1 MHSKSTRL
9 ILVVLDM
16 GFLSLLVLLVFAML
30 HITGMTL
37 TDVIDTAQQVVY
49 NAFAFAN

>member
-1 MHSKSTRL
+1 MNSKSTRL

-30 HITGMTL
+30 NLTGLTITQ
-37 TDVIDTAQQVVY
+37 VIDTAQQVVY